1 MRAAK
6 PDIKGFSLL
15 EAIVAMV
22 VMATCLLAL
31 YGWLSSS
38 TIGLQRAQAQTQAL
52 QDARTALA
60 MVSGL
65 NPMAEP
71 RGERRLGPLSVRWES
86 EPVVARRM
94 GMSRA
99 AMATPFD
106 FTLYQLRVEVLRDGR
121 RVREFSVRKTGWEA
135 TRAPSQEEF

>member
-1 MRAAK
+1 MTRHHS
-6 PDIKGFSLL
+6 KGFSLL

-31 YGWLSSS
+31 YGWLSSN
-38 TIGLQRAQAQTQAL
+38 TIALQRVQAQTYIL

-60 MVSGL
+60 LVSTV
-65 NPMAEP
+65 NPMSEP
-71 RGERRLGPLSVRWES
+71 RGERELGSLSVRWTS
-86 EPVVARRM
+86 EPVVDRRM

-106 FTLYQLRVEVLRDGR
+106 FTLYTLQVEVLRDGR
-121 RVREFSVRKTGWEA
+121 PVREFSVRKAGWEA
-135 TRAPSQEEF
+135 TRAPSLEDL